1 MGTSFQNR
9 DTHQNKAAKL
19 LARTPTLTNA
29 ELIEALKFNDANAF
43 TQARKTLG
51 IYALPGQ
58 PSFVR
63 IVHATYYKA
72 CRDLRVPPLRIPE
85 SGVFSRH
92 HDVETAPAQV
102 GPSGE
107 VLAPV
112 VRRRSHEDILRFVAR
127 NPAATNKDIVQHFR
141 TNSVAI
147 FIANIRARLGYH
159 YIAQPR
165 GFQVDRKTYL
175 ATCALY
181 GVEPVEMPEQDSVF
195 FPVKKSNATHTVSA
209 VATVPTS
216 DVPPAVL
223 AETPREL
230 RPAMPEEQPQPDAM
244 IAQEGND
251 QYAQLR
257 ALVTLLRTEM
267 AKRGIDTVRIEPGGV
282 TLRRTV
288 VVEEPFV

>member
-1 MGTSFQNR
+1 MATSRNLGI
-9 DTHQNKAAKL
+9 TNVKKAAKL
-19 LARTPTLTNA
+19 LAKTPTLTNA
-29 ELIEALKFNDANAF
+29 ELIEALKFNDAYAF

-51 IYALPGQ
+51 IHAPPGQ
-58 PSFVR
+58 PAFVR

-92 HDVETAPAQV
+92 RDVESVPEQV
-102 GPSGE
+102 GPKGE

-112 VRRRSHEDILRFVAR
+112 VRRFSQEDILTFVAR

-147 FIANIRARLGYH
+147 FIANVRLKLGYR

-175 ATCALY
+175 ATCALH

-195 FPVKKSNATHTVSA
+195 FPVKKSNASRAVST

-223 AETPREL
+223 ADTPRDL
-230 RPAMPEEQPQPDAM
+230 RPATPEEKPQPDAV

-282 TLRRTV
+282 TVRRTV

>member
-1 MGTSFQNR
+1 MGPSRNVNSTNVK
-9 DTHQNKAAKL
+9 TAARL
-19 LARTPTLTNA
+19 LAKTPTLTNA
-29 ELIEALKFNDANAF
+29 ELIEALKFSDAYAF
-43 TQARKTLG
+43 TEARKRLG
-51 IYALPGQ
+51 IQAPPG
-58 PSFVR
+58 PAAFVR
-63 IVHATYYKA
+63 IVHATYYKG
-72 CRDLRVPPLRIPE
+72 CRDLRVHPLRIPE
-85 SGVFSRH
+85 SGVFTRH
-92 HDVETAPAQV
+92 RVSGTALAQI
-102 GPSGE
+102 GPSEE
-107 VLAPV
+107 VLAQFS
-112 VRRRSHEDILRFVAR
+112 RRYSQEDVLVFVAR

-141 TNSVAI
+141 TSTVAPL
-147 FIANIRARLGYH
+147 IAGIRVKLGYH

-165 GFQVDRKTYL
+165 GFQVDRKAYL
-175 ATCALY
+175 ATCALH

-195 FPVKKSNATHTVSA
+195 FPVKKPNATHTVSA

-223 AETPREL
+223 ADTPREL
-230 RPAMPEEQPQPDAM
+230 RPATPEEQPQPDAV

-282 TLRRTV
+282 TVRRTV